1 MTNGDKFRQLDD
13 EELAR
18 HLALYYS
25 RIDTCP
31 LGYSCPTHVACRSDE
46 CIEQF
51 EDWLKQ
57 EVKSEKI

>member
-1 MTNGDKFRQLDD
+1 MTNGDKFRQMSD
-13 EELAR
+13 EELAQ

-25 RIDTCP
+25 HVDTCP
-31 LGYSCPTHVACRSDE
+31 LGYNCPFHVACRSDE

-51 EDWLKQ
+51 EEWLKQ